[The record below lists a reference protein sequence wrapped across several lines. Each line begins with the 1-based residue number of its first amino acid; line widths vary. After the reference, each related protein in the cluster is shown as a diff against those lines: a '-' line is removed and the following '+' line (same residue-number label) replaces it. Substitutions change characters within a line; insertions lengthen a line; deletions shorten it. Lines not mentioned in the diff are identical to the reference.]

1 MAMVASGTRSEE
13 KLLKTAVEWF
23 VRLQS
28 EHCSA
33 EEYADFRRWL
43 DRSDAHRAAYADA
56 ERIWGSLD
64 EIKQLLV
71 PGLSEARAAR
81 PPSRSG
87 RVASFVLVLG
97 LMASGGLYWEEQQ
110 AQPVLYSTGL
120 GETRS
125 VTLADGS
132 RIAMNA
138 MSRLTV
144 RQSLLRRDVT
154 LERGEALFEVA
165 HQAWRPFT
173 VQAGALSIRD
183 IGTLFDVRLRPDAVS
198 VDVLEGE
205 VSLEDGRTVR
215 KQAVLAGSSRVY
227 RKDTGLGPRQPA
239 DAERDRAWQE
249 GRLVFRQTP
258 LSEVVA
264 EMERHHPVKFDF
276 ADAEIAL
283 HTLSGN
289 FDAGDLQPF
298 LKALE
303 TILPVKTIKSGNRI
317 LVQPV
322 EARLR

>member
-1 MAMVASGTRSEE
+1 MVASSRRREE

-23 VRLQS
+23 VCLQS

-43 DRSDAHRAAYADA
+43 ERSDAHRSAYANA
-56 ERIWGSLD
+56 EHIWGSLD
-64 EIKQLLV
+64 EIKQLPV
-71 PGLSEARAAR
+71 PGLNEARAAR

-87 RVASFVLVLG
+87 RVASFLLVLG
-97 LMASGGLYWEEQQ
+97 FMASGGLYWEEQQ
-110 AQPVLYSTGL
+110 AQPVSYGTGL

-125 VTLADGS
+125 LMLADGS

-138 MSRLTV
+138 MTRLTV
-144 RQSLLRRDVT
+144 TQSLLRRGVT
-154 LERGEALFEVA
+154 LESGEALFEVV

-183 IGTLFDVRLRPDAVS
+183 IGTVFDVRLRSDVVS

-205 VSLEDGRTVR
+205 VRLDDGRTVR
-215 KQAVLAGSSRVY
+215 KQAVVAGSSRVY
-227 RKDTGLGPRQPA
+227 RKDAGLGPRQPA
-239 DAERDRAWQE
+239 DTERDRAWQQ

-264 EMERHHPVKFDF
+264 EMERYHAVKFDF
-276 ADAEIAL
+276 ADTGIAR

-303 TILPVKTIKSGNRI
+303 TILPLKAVRLGDSILLQQAEAKSR
-317 LVQPV
+317 
-322 EARLR
+322 

>member
-1 MAMVASGTRSEE
+1 MEASKQRQEE

-43 DRSDAHRAAYADA
+43 ERSDAHRSAYANT

-64 EIKQLLV
+64 EIKQLRV
-71 PGLSEARAAR
+71 PGLNEARAAR

-87 RVASFVLVLG
+87 RVTTFLLVLG
-97 LMASGGLYWEEQQ
+97 FLASGGLYFEEQQ

-120 GETRS
+120 GETRT

-138 MSRLTV
+138 MTRLTV
-144 RQSLLRRDVT
+144 TQSLLRRDVM
-154 LERGEALFEVA
+154 LASGEALFEVV

-173 VQAGALSIRD
+173 VKAGALSIRD
-183 IGTLFDVRLRPDAVS
+183 IGTLFDVRLRLDAVS
-198 VDVLEGE
+198 VDVLKGE
-205 VSLEDGRTVR
+205 VSLDDGRTVR
-215 KQAVLAGSSRVY
+215 KQTVAAGSSRAY
-227 RKDTGLGPRQPA
+227 RKDAGLGPRQPA
-239 DAERDRAWQE
+239 DAERDRAWLE

-276 ADAEIAL
+276 ADGEISRQ
-283 HTLSGN
+283 TLSGN

-303 TILPVKTIKSGNRI
+303 TILPLKAIKSGDRI
-317 LVQPV
+317 IVQQA
-322 EARLR
+322 EARSR